1 VISAHLFQVLV
12 ICYRLGENINLLPYT
27 YTLISIKNKVAII
40 IAMQQTSAPTISL
53 RANIWIVIPIAALIA
68 AILSANFLFLNY
80 VHIFSSILWTGT
92 DIFMAFLLGPVL
104 RNVSLSTR
112 KEVISWLMPKMVF
125 FMPTVSAVTTTAG
138 YFLASKMGLI
148 TLQPPTVYWISAVLI
163 IVAAM
168 MIQGLGILLPT
179 NLRVYYELRKSESD
193 MSKIQKLMRRYVQ
206 VVAIQAALQFTII
219 FIMAEFATGFSLR
232 L

>member
-1 VISAHLFQVLV
+1 M
-12 ICYRLGENINLLPYT
+12 
-27 YTLISIKNKVAII
+27 II
-40 IAMQQTSAPTISL
+40 IVLQQTSAPTISI

-163 IVAAM
+163 IVAGM

-179 NLRVYYELRKSESD
+179 NLRVYFELRKSESD
-193 MSKIQKLMRRYVQ
+193 MSKIQKLMKRYVK
-206 VVAIQAALQFTII
+206 VVAIQAVLQFTII